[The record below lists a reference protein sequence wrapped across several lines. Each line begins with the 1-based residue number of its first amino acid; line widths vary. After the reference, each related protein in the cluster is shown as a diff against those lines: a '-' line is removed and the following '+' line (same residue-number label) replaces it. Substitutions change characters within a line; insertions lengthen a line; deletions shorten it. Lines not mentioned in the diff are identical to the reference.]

1 MPSRR
6 TASSAFPALLAGL
19 VLSSC
24 GPQFDPPST
33 VDSLRVLAV
42 QKDIPYAAPGDTVR
56 LKMLWS
62 DGSEEASSTRPIQIG
77 WIGGCINPLGD
88 LYAGCFGPG
97 QFQPDP
103 VTGMPPFGTGDEFS
117 FTLPDTIISDRPPP
131 PDPRQPPYGLSYV
144 FFAICAGQLDTQLDF
159 TGLPI
164 RCLDSNGNPLGSTD
178 FVAGYTA
185 IYVYDDFRNGNP
197 IVRGL
202 SIDGKP
208 LLDGCVDPASAA
220 AANGDEL
227 GALLGRAGETTR
239 QSQGLSVCDSAALVD
254 PADAPDCTAPDAP
267 CLSAPVDGSHLVLP
281 VKIRPE
287 VYRASIEPDA
297 ISKQAYGRDYEE
309 QMWINYY
316 TTGGTLRTDVRLLND
331 ATTGLNDEFHTQYWP
346 TLEPGPVTLW
356 AVVHDNRG
364 GVGWARGTIWIR

>member
-1 MPSRR
+1 M
-6 TASSAFPALLAGL
+6 
-19 VLSSC
+19 
-24 GPQFDPPST
+24 
-33 VDSLRVLAV
+33 VDTLRVLAV
-42 QKDIPYAAPGDTVR
+42 QKDRPYAAPGDTVHF
-56 LKMLWS
+56 KMLWS
-62 DGSEEASSTRPIQIG
+62 DGSEEAESARPIQIG

-97 QFQPDP
+97 QFQEPQ
-103 VTGMPPFGTGDEFS
+103 VGIGDEFS

-144 FFAICAGQLDTQLDF
+144 FFAACAGELDLSGTPL
-159 TGLPI
+159 
-164 RCLDSNGNPLGSTD
+164 RCLDADGNVLGSND

-185 IYVYDDFRNGNP
+185 VYVYDDFRNGNP
-197 IVRGL
+197 ILRGL

-220 AANGDEL
+220 AANSDEL
-227 GALLGRAGETTR
+227 GALLGRAGGATG
-239 QSQGLSVCDSAALVD
+239 QVQPISVCDSAALVD
-254 PADAPDCTAPDAP
+254 PAGEPDCTAPDAP
-267 CLSAPVDGSHLVLP
+267 CIPAPIEGSHLVLP

-316 TTGGTLRTDVRLLND
+316 TTAGTLRTDTRLLND
-331 ATTGLNDEFHTQYWP
+331 ATTGLNDDFHTQYWP

-364 GVGWARGTIWIR
+364 GVAWARGTIWIR